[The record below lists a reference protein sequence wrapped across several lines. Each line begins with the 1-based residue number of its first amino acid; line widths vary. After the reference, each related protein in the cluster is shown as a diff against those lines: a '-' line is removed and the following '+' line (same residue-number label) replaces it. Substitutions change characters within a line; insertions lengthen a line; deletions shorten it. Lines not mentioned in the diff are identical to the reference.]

1 MSTTAERSIRL
12 ASPQGRQIARQ
23 IVRQAWPNFIAKM
36 IAIAMMIADTL
47 IAGYYG
53 TQDLAAVAIGSSFY
67 ISVIMLLMGTLQSV
81 GPIIAHHVGAKR
93 RADISPALQQ
103 GLWLALLLS
112 IPGVLI
118 LLNPHYLL
126 RLAQVPENVL
136 GGAADYMAAAA
147 MGLPALLLYR
157 TFYEFNNAVGKP
169 RVLMVFSTIVTVVHI
184 PLALV
189 LAHGVMGLPELGGTG
204 CGVSTAIVN
213 WLALGCCVA
222 YALWDNDYVK
232 YQLFARLHAPSLRA
246 IGQQMRLGLPMGLST
261 FIDIS
266 SFTLIA
272 ILVARLGAETVAGHR
287 VVANFTGLIYM
298 LPLSIALATMVLVGH
313 ANGAE
318 DPKRSRLTAK
328 LGLSMAASMGLLIGV
343 VLWFV
348 REPLIGL
355 SSQDPAVQGV
365 ALGLV
370 VYLCMYQFF
379 DGFQTVASYALRGYK
394 VTLVPMIF
402 HTFCFWGI
410 GLCGGYWLSF
420 YAPWR
425 NGAPSVQGF
434 WEATVLAT
442 LAASVL
448 FGVLLKRV
456 SRSAMEPLNPQQD
469 TQVYPRG

>member
-1 MSTTAERSIRL
+1 MNISE
-12 ASPQGRQIARQ
+12 IAQR

-67 ISVIMLLMGTLQSV
+67 ISVNMLLMGTLQSV

-93 RADISPALQQ
+93 RSDIAPALQQ
-103 GLWLALLLS
+103 GFWLALLLS
-112 IPGVLI
+112 IPGVLL
-118 LLNPHYLL
+118 LLNPHTLL
-126 RLAQVPENVL
+126 RLADVPENVL

-169 RVLMVFSTIVTVVHI
+169 RVLMVFSAIITSVHI
-184 PLALV
+184 PLAYV
-189 LAHGVMGLPELGGTG
+189 LAHGLMGLPELGGTG

-213 WLALGCCVA
+213 WLALLCCLV
-222 YALWDNDYVK
+222 YALWDKDYIK
-232 YQLFARLHAPSLRA
+232 YHLFARLHPPSLRA
-246 IGQQMRLGLPMGLST
+246 LGQQMRLGLPMGLST

-298 LPLSIALATMVLVGH
+298 LPLSIAISTMVLVGH
-313 ANGAE
+313 ANGAQ
-318 DPKRSRLTAK
+318 DSRRSKLTAK
-328 LGLSMAASMGLLIGV
+328 LGLGMAASMGLMIGV
-343 VLWFV
+343 ALWFL
-348 REPLIGL
+348 REPLIAL
-355 SSQDPAVQGV
+355 SSQDPAVQQV

-370 VYLCMYQFF
+370 AYLCLYQFF

-394 VTLVPMIF
+394 VTLVPMVF

-425 NGAPSVQGF
+425 HGQPSVQGF

-448 FGVLLKRV
+448 FGVLLRQV
-456 SRSAMEPLNPQQD
+456 SRAKSTGAIEGQ
-469 TQVYPRG
+469 

>member
-1 MSTTAERSIRL
+1 VPYNEFLMSFSPGLILNAN
-12 ASPQGRQIARQ
+12 ASDIAQR

-93 RADISPALQQ
+93 RQDIAPALQQ
-103 GLWLALLLS
+103 GFWLALLLS

-126 RLAQVPENVL
+126 RLAEVP
-136 GGAADYMAAAA
+136 GAADYMAAAA

-204 CGVSTAIVN
+204 CGVSTAVVN
-213 WLALGCCVA
+213 WLALFCCVV
-222 YALWDNDYVK
+222 YALWDKDYIK
-232 YQLFARLHAPSLRA
+232 YRLFARLHAPSLSA

-298 LPLSIALATMVLVGH
+298 LPLSIAIATMVLVGQS
-313 ANGAE
+313 NGAQN
-318 DPKRSRLTAK
+318 PSRSRLTAK
-328 LGLSMAASMGLLIGV
+328 LGLGMTAIMGVLIGV
-343 VLWFV
+343 MLWFM
-348 REPLIGL
+348 REPLIAL
-355 SSQDPAVQGV
+355 SSQDPAVQQV

-370 VYLCMYQFF
+370 VYLCLYQFF

-394 VTLVPMIF
+394 VTLVPMVF

-425 NGAPSVQGF
+425 SGQPSVQGF

-442 LAASVL
+442 LVASIL
-448 FGVLLKRV
+448 FGVLLRRV
-456 SRSAMEPLNPQQD
+456 SKA
-469 TQVYPRG
+469 V